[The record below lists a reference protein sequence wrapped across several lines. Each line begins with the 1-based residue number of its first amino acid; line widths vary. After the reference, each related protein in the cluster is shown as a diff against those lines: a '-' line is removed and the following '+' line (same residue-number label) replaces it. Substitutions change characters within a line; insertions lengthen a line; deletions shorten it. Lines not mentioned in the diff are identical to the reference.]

1 MRTNYRGAARRD
13 EFGSRIN
20 RRHSGVLAYSVPY
33 LSILLASL
41 LPNFFIASAVPLIP
55 PMGLMMLIGWRL
67 VRPGIM
73 PVWAGFPLGMW
84 DDLFSGFPFG
94 SAILLW
100 SMTMVAIEALEARFP
115 WHGFVQDWLIAGFIL
130 TTYLLVATL
139 LSGGHGSFP
148 MLLAI
153 VPQLLLSLLL
163 FPIISLMIARLD
175 RIRLTRFQEF

>member
-1 MRTNYRGAARRD
+1 MRTEYRGSARRD

-20 RRHSGVLAYSVPY
+20 RRHSSVVAYSIPY
-33 LSILLASL
+33 ISILLASL
-41 LPNFFIASAVPLIP
+41 VPMFFVASAVPLIP

-73 PVWAGFPLGMW
+73 PVWVGFPLGMW

-100 SMTMVAIEALEARFP
+100 SMTMLAIEALEARFP
-115 WHGFVQDWLIAGFIL
+115 WHNFVQDWVTAGLLL
-130 TTYLLVATL
+130 TTYLLIATL

-148 MLLAI
+148 MLQAI

-163 FPIISLMIARLD
+163 FPMIARMIALLD
-175 RIRLTRFQEF
+175 RMRLTRFREY